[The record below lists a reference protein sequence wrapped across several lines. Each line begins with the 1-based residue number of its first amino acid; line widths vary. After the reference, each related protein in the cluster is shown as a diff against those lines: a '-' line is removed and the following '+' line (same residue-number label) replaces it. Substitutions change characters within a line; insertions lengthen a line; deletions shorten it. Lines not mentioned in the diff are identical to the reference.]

1 MTMSDTDAPTLTP
14 DEFSFLQSLL
24 KRKAGIEIAER
35 QSYLIDARLPPVVRA
50 YGLDGPPA
58 VIGALRR
65 GTDAELETDVIDAFT
80 TNETSFFRDHHPFED
95 LTNEIIPELL
105 DKRGPSGRL
114 TIWCGAASSGQEP
127 YTLAMILSETFPEL
141 VTQRRV
147 KILATDLSRT
157 MVQRIRDGRYSQL
170 EVNRG
175 LPAKMLLKYFEQDG
189 RDWVASS
196 DLRSMVDADVLNLLE
211 PWPQIPPADLVLLRN
226 VLIYFD
232 NDTRRTI
239 LNRIASDVL
248 RPDGYLLLGSS
259 ETLHTLDVPYTTRRF
274 ERGSCY
280 QPEA

>member
-50 YGLDGPPA
+50 HGLDGPPA
-58 VIGALRR
+58 VIAALRR

-211 PWPQIPPADLVLLRN
+211 PWPQVPPADLVLLRN